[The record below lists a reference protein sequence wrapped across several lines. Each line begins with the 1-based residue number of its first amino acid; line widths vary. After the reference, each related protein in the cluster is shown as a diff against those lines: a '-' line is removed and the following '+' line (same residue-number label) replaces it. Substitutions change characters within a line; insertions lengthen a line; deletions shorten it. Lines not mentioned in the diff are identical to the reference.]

1 MENHHSDCC
10 VPHEE
15 SSEIIERIISDLR
28 ECGMRRTKALEELLQ
43 VMLAAHKPFLL
54 SELSNLPGLAQR
66 DQATIY
72 RLVMKLKDLGKV
84 RQLNFGEKGNFFQLN
99 LADHHHDYLLCQTC
113 GEITEVPF
121 PCVLRQVEQKL
132 KNDFGWKNISHS
144 LAFYGLCPSCGRN

>member
-10 VPHEE
+10 VPREE
-15 SSEIIERIISDLR
+15 SGEIIEKIIADLR
-28 ECGMRRTKALEELLQ
+28 GSGLRRTKALEELLQ
-43 VMLAAHKPFLL
+43 VMLAAHKPYSLA
-54 SELSNLPGLAQR
+54 ELSNLPGLAQR

-72 RLVMKLKDLGKV
+72 RLVTKLKDLGKV

-132 KNDFGWKNISHS
+132 KTEFGWKNISHS
-144 LAFYGLCPSCGRN
+144 LAFYGLCPTCGQN